1 LEVDEQR
8 EKVGEQR
15 RPAVSVWWSFTRLDS
30 EERKASLQNRREQVK
45 EARHPLSFLVFLL
58 IIFFSLNNFFFTLGQ
73 AWALAQR
80 LVPCFIL
87 QPYKSFFLVSG

>member
-58 IIFFSLNNFFFTLGQ
+58 IIFFSLNNFFLL
-73 AWALAQR
+73 WAKPGHWPRGWFPVL
-80 LVPCFIL
+80 
-87 QPYKSFFLVSG
+87 FFNLKNHFY